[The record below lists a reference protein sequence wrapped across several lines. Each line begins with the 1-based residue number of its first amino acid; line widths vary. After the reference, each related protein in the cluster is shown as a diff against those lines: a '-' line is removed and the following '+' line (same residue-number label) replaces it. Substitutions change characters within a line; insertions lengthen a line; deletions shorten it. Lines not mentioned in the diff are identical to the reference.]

1 MNDFLNSLKA
11 DLLDRRLRPVLL
23 LVGVALLAAV
33 VYAAVGGGSSST
45 TAPASKATSATA
57 ATPGVAVRE
66 ASTDATQPVAETTSG
81 TAHQRKG
88 LLRNPFASV
97 PGVKA
102 AKTAASAPAS
112 AASGTAGATT
122 SAGSG
127 ESASGSS
134 GGSTGGAGEASPKS
148 GGSETPSTS
157 EEKTSQTKKLSA
169 PAKQTVYHVSAKFGL
184 APAGTPPL
192 SAQLTPYDDL
202 KRQQPLPSTAQPLI
216 VFRGVTAGGKSATFT
231 LVGEVILRGQGA
243 CQPDASQCLAIDLK
257 PGQYEELEYVPPE
270 GAAVVYQLQ
279 VVKIDTS
286 KASAAAAHAAFASE
300 SKAGIQFLRTS
311 GLQALPGMR
320 YSPDKGV
327 LVFSHHPAF
336 IARAHAAAWS
346 ASLRS

>member
-33 VYAAVGGGSSST
+33 AYAAFGSGSSSPT
-45 TAPASKATSATA
+45 SPASGAAAASASS
-57 ATPGVAVRE
+57 TPGVAVHE
-66 ASTDATQPVAETTSG
+66 ASADTKQPVAETTNG
-81 TAHQRKG
+81 VAQQRKG
-88 LLRNPFASV
+88 ITRNPFAAV
-97 PGVKA
+97 PGVKIAKA
-102 AKTAASAPAS
+102 ATAQPA
-112 AASGTAGATT
+112 AASGAEGSST
-122 SAGSG
+122 SAGSPGGEG
-127 ESASGSS
+127 ESSS
-134 GGSTGGAGEASPKS
+134 KS
-148 GGSETPSTS
+148 GASEAPSTS
-157 EEKTSQTKKLSA
+157 EEKPSQTKKSSK
-169 PAKQTVYHVSAKFGL
+169 PAKQTVYHVTAKFGL

-192 SAQLTPYDDL
+192 SAQLTPYDNL

-279 VVKIDTS
+279 VVKIDST
-286 KASAAAAHAAFASE
+286 KASAAAARAAFGSE
-300 SKAGIQFLRTS
+300 SKAGIQFLRTA
-311 GLQALPGMR
+311 GLDALPGMR

-327 LVFSHHPAF
+327 LVFAHHSAF
-336 IARAHAAAWS
+336 VARAHAAAWT
-346 ASLRS
+346 ASLRD